1 MEIQI
6 IISFTGGLSPNDI
19 RAVDNYAPNNPFI
32 YLFIYL
38 FIEVINLKI
47 LKWLI
52 YRNDNLM
59 FYNNMD

>member
-6 IISFTGGLSPNDI
+6 IIFFTGGLSPNDI

-47 LKWLI
+47 LK
-52 YRNDNLM
+52 
-59 FYNNMD
+59 

>member
-1 MEIQI
+1 M
-6 IISFTGGLSPNDI
+6 SFTGGLSPNDI
-19 RAVDNYAPNNPFI
+19 RAVDNYVPNNP
-32 YLFIYL
+32 FIYL